1 MIAGAWIEYV
11 KRTMVVLNEV
21 EWSDIPGYYAIVEAV
36 ILEMQNREVVDY
48 PDSLKITTISFIS
61 KVSLLNNFV

>member
-1 MIAGAWIEYV
+1 
-11 KRTMVVLNEV
+11 MVVLNEV

-61 KVSLLNNFV
+61 NVSLLNNFV